1 MADEENQTSE
11 AVADDNAESNQN
23 VENNKFLVKERYEID
38 YAQALPWLDNNGAKA
53 YKVIDRIDTKRQLF
67 ALICNNT
74 TAPRSTILPY
84 IKTIDNKNL
93 MKLVEFG
100 VVSYSINKS
109 RNLALIYQTPLGGKV
124 VENGAV
130 TFDLK
135 NNTEQFKTTLFSLL
149 SVVEALK
156 TYNITHRAIRLDN
169 LYYKNADKSEIVIG
183 DCVASFPAF
192 YQPAAYE
199 TVESLLSMK
208 EGRGNGN
215 EKNDIYSIG
224 VTMLG
229 LLLGHE
235 IQPELTLPEMLR
247 LKIKKGS
254 YQTLLGDEKV
264 SNQFSP
270 ILRGLLNDHT
280 DLRLNHVQAYNLL
293 DGKQT
298 PHNLSNVPDRPKK
311 SLSINGEKFYTARD
325 VAIAMSNSPKEAYE
339 LVKSGKVT
347 DWIKNGLENE
357 KLAAKVE
364 KMLAVNPE
372 NTVGVDVVIAKL
384 CILIAPN
391 LPLKLKELCLYP
403 DGAPKAIFYTLRT
416 NGNVKPFHDLF
427 LSDVIKT
434 WYMEQE
440 NLRSPANAAEFRV
453 YISRQDIGYGL
464 DRIMYDFDDDI
475 PCVSPLLGD
484 EFVNSPTRILR
495 ALDNTYASGVVK
507 SLPYDKTIIAY
518 LRCKMGKK
526 IDGILTDLS
535 SSKDFIKVSA
545 ILRLYTN
552 MQNKFGPAQLP
563 NLSKW
568 LANASMPIIKS
579 YHNIKY
585 QKFLERELLK
595 INKNGKLHEICD
607 ILEDDEARQKDKTNY
622 TKAVSD
628 INFLLAEKNKLVNSS
643 YKMNEEAHGLA
654 IKFATILAV
663 LIMLASFVFNLI
675 VWVLK

>member
-11 AVADDNAESNQN
+11 AIADDNAESTQN
-23 VENNKFLVKERYEID
+23 VEGNKFLVKERYEID
-38 YAQALPWLDNNGAKA
+38 YSQPLSWLDNNGAQA
-53 YKVIDRIDTKRQLF
+53 FKVIDRIDTKRELF

-74 TAPRSTILPY
+74 TAPRSTVLPY
-84 IKTIDNKNL
+84 LKTIENGNL
-93 MKLVEFG
+93 MRLVEFG
-100 VVSYSINKS
+100 IVSYIPNKS

-124 VENGAV
+124 FENNVV
-130 TFDLK
+130 TLDIQ
-135 NNTEQFKTTLFSLL
+135 NNAEKFKSTLIALL
-149 SVVEALK
+149 SAVEALK

-169 LYYKNADKSEIVIG
+169 LYYKNADKTEIVVG
-183 DCVASFPAF
+183 DCLASFPAF

-199 TVESLLSMK
+199 TVESTLSMK

-224 VTMLG
+224 VTMMG

-235 IQPELTLPEMLR
+235 IQPGLTTPEILR

-254 YQTLLGDEKV
+254 YQTLLGDEKI

-280 DLRLNHVQAYNLL
+280 DLRLNYVQAYNLL
-293 DGKQT
+293 DGKQG
-298 PHNLSNVPDRPKK
+298 PHMASNTPDRPKK
-311 SLSINGEKFYTARD
+311 SLTINGEKFYTARD
-325 VAIAMSNSPKEAYE
+325 VAIAMSSSPKEAYE
-339 LVKSGKVT
+339 LVKSGKVA

-372 NTVGVDVVIAKL
+372 SSVSIDIIIAKL
-384 CILIAPN
+384 CILIAPD
-391 LPLKLKELCLYP
+391 LPLKLKDLCLFP
-403 DGAPKAIFYTLRT
+403 DGAPKAIFYTIRT
-416 NGNVKPFHDLF
+416 DGNVKPFHELF
-427 LSDVIKT
+427 LSDLIKT
-434 WYMEQE
+434 WYMEQDH
-440 NLRSPANAAEFRV
+440 LRSPANAAEFRV

-495 ALDNTYASGVVK
+495 ALDNTYASKIVK
-507 SLPYDKTIIAY
+507 SLPFDKTIIAY

-535 SSKDFIKVSA
+535 SSKDYLQASA

-595 INKNGKLHEICD
+595 INKSGKLYEICD

-622 TKAVSD
+622 SKAVSD
-628 INFLLAEKNKLVNSS
+628 INFLLAEKNKLINNS
-643 YKMNEEAHGLA
+643 YKLNEEAHGLA
-654 IKFATILAV
+654 IKFATVLSV
-663 LIMLASFVFNLI
+663 LIMLASFLFNLI
-675 VWVLK
+675 MWVLK